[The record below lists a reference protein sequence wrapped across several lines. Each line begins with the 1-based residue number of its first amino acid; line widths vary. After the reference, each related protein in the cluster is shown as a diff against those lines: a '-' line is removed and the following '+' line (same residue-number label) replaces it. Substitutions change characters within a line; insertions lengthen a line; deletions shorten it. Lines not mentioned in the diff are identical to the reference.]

1 MADFTQL
8 IEVNVTEDE
17 AVQLIRDALATGV
30 VLDTWMNGEQEED
43 ISVEAL
49 QGLTEAERV
58 RVHPAIA
65 KGAVIG
71 LANVLLAF
79 HEIVMATAL
88 YRAQQRKGRRAVDRA
103 DVSAALERVD
113 AFVAHHPLGWV
124 ALRTFYLIISTHED
138 FNALEYY
145 GSMPLQD
152 FLLGNLHRPWSD
164 GVFRTQLAH
173 YQRLGLVH
181 VYFRGSGDMVMLTDA
196 GRAVLDQLRRILDRA
211 GELSWRAEAQRW
223 TIFGELNYDVVIARV
238 FPDFNDRTRDYL
250 SSVAV
255 RPGMQVL
262 EVGCGTGRVTVDL
275 GLCERVGDSGRVVA
289 LDPSRTLLDRLEAKQ
304 KAAGITN
311 VEAIQG
317 RAERLPF
324 PDDTFDVTLAVAS
337 LHFTDVE
344 QAMTEMVRVTKP
356 GGLVTAWCPPPDT
369 DVRAIPMVAMWFRPL
384 VELAERWQLRFGD
397 HNGLPPGCLESAFR
411 RHLSDVRYDPTIPIC
426 LSAADPDSFL
436 AFVLKGGAFFQ
447 NLLCRVPYA
456 DRWQLIRRL
465 ETMGQELVRH
475 TEPTERYATYRTE
488 AVYGRVPG

>member
-58 RVHPAIA
+58 RVQPAIA

-344 QAMTEMVRVTKP
+344 QA
-356 GGLVTAWCPPPDT
+356 
-369 DVRAIPMVAMWFRPL
+369 
-384 VELAERWQLRFGD
+384 
-397 HNGLPPGCLESAFR
+397 
-411 RHLSDVRYDPTIPIC
+411 
-426 LSAADPDSFL
+426 
-436 AFVLKGGAFFQ
+436 
-447 NLLCRVPYA
+447 
-456 DRWQLIRRL
+456 IRRWC
-465 ETMGQELVRH
+465 
-475 TEPTERYATYRTE
+475 A
-488 AVYGRVPG
+488 